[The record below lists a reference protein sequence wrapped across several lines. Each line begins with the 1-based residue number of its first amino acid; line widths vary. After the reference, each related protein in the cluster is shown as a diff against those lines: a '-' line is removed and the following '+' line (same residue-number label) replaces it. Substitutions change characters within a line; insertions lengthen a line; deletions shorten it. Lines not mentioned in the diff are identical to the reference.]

1 MTNKDIDD
9 YNKKVLNKIR
19 KSLNEVKTFSLS
31 EYTSTLEK
39 ELKNQTMCCEVF
51 DINIIPKKEQ

>member
-9 YNKKVLNKIR
+9 YNKKVLDKIH

-31 EYTSTLEK
+31 EYVSALEK
-39 ELKNQTMCCEVF
+39 ELKN
-51 DINIIPKKEQ
+51 KKIFQ